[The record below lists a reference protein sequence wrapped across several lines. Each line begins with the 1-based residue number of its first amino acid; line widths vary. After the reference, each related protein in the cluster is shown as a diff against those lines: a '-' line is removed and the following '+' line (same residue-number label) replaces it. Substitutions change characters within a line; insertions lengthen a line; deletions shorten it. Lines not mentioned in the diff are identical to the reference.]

1 MNSVIDRI
9 AAAAGW
15 AGSVSPELDW
25 DTVERR
31 LETAFPVDYKQF
43 MSRFPSGLL
52 SDSVAIYNPVQ
63 SDDHLS
69 RFVREFNRML
79 EVVRLSR
86 EEFELYEA
94 FPEPGGVIP
103 FASDV
108 AGGSFF
114 WLPRTS
120 DPDEW
125 PVVYQSRDSPDDWTT
140 TDQSMTEVLLEL
152 VTSQDESNILRW
164 EITDRSF
171 EPFGV
176 GGEI

>member
-1 MNSVIDRI
+1 MNSVVDRI

-15 AGSVSPELDW
+15 SGSVTAELDW

-31 LETAFPVDYKQF
+31 LETVLPSDYKQF

-63 SDDHLS
+63 NDDHLA
-69 RFVREFNRML
+69 RFIQEFDRML
-79 EVVRLSR
+79 EIARLSR
-86 EEFELYEA
+86 EECDLYEA

-103 FASDV
+103 FAADV
-108 AGGSFF
+108 AGGSLF
-114 WLPRTS
+114 WLPRTA

-140 TDQSMTEVLLEL
+140 TQQSMTEVMLEL
-152 VTSQDESNILRW
+152 VTSQGTDNILGW
-164 EITDRSF
+164 DIPERSF
-171 EPFGV
+171 EPFQ
-176 GGEI
+176 